1 MVVDVNHRI
10 FKQKDA
16 IFYLRVGKG
25 GDKEGRMKWEK
36 TEFHRMFFYSCSAAI
51 TRLFCSIEKKVEVGK
66 LGNSNAGSLMN
77 EVS

>member
-10 FKQKDA
+10 FKWKDA

-25 GDKEGRMKWEK
+25 GDKEGGMKGQK
-36 TEFHRMFFYSCSAAI
+36 TEFYRIFFYSCSAI
-51 TRLFCSIEKKVEVGK
+51 TRLFCSIEKKVEEGK

-77 EVS
+77 EIS